1 MIKGGE
7 EKNRKKLVKT
17 GTILRAFQ
25 NNLFCWLDLSV
36 VNKGPRRT
44 SKFFVSKV
52 KVIVK
57 AQYELTS

>member
-1 MIKGGE
+1 MIKRGE

-25 NNLFCWLDLSV
+25 NNLTCGLDLSV

-44 SKFFVSKV
+44 SKNFVSKV

-57 AQYELTS
+57 TQYELIS